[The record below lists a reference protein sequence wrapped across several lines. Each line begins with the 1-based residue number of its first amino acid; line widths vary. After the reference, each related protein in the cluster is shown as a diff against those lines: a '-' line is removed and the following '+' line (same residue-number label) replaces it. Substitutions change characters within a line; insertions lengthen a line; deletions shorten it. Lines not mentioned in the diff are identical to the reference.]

1 MSIDLQILLY
11 LHEHAGSRQR
21 YIASACHVWLCDAIF
36 MGAIRDLHDLG
47 LIRNESINDPAQM
60 EFYYKWYLTEKGEKI
75 VKDYLTAQG

>member
-21 YIASACHVWLCDAIF
+21 SIASAIGVWLCDSIF
-36 MGAIRDLHDLG
+36 MGAISNLHDLG
-47 LIRNESINDPAQM
+47 MIRNENIHDPAQM